1 MRRGH
6 GYIDWAGVQ
15 LIMGGTLPSPCTAFS
30 QSLSAN
36 SFRWRIRSER
46 ANLYFSRPYWRLRI
60 QIPFCSTAQ
69 TVERWRGGSS
79 SIACTWYHGGHVE
92 GEEKKHFS
100 PLVTL
105 FSCKFF
111 KKKLFCID
119 LQHDRL
125 VTRLQTK
132 KIALELTNDRR
143 LKDQSLYQRRT
154 NLGFYY
160 IARFILTC

>member
-1 MRRGH
+1 MLARDR
-6 GYIDWAGVQ
+6 
-15 LIMGGTLPSPCTAFS
+15 
-30 QSLSAN
+30 
-36 SFRWRIRSER
+36 
-46 ANLYFSRPYWRLRI
+46 
-60 QIPFCSTAQ
+60 
-69 TVERWRGGSS
+69 
-79 SIACTWYHGGHVE
+79 HGGHVG